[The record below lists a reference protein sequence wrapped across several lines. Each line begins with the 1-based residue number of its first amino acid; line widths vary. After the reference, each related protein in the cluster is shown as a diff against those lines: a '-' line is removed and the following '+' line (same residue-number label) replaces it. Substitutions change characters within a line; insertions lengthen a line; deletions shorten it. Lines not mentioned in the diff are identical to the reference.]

1 MLTLHVIIMK
11 NLIRIAKITLQ
22 FKNTLF
28 LNLGFNILGM
38 FFSIFSFAMI
48 IPLLRIIFNSSMD
61 IFQEMANSYDGNFS
75 WSKEGVLDFLNY
87 SIANYALLNG
97 RQATLLMIC
106 GFLVLMVFLKNSFT
120 FLSSFY
126 LSDLVQSSIR
136 NLRNS
141 MYTKI
146 TLLPLSFFSDEK
158 KGNLLSI
165 FSADLKEIELSIK
178 ATTNA
183 IFKDPFYV
191 IGYFITLFLISFK
204 LTLFILLFL
213 PLAGLIISKI
223 SNGLKKRSQKGQEN
237 LGNILALTE
246 ETLFGIRII
255 KSFNAQKFM
264 QRRFNSDSHLLYKLM
279 LSITR
284 RVYLASPVSEFLGV
298 LATSGVLLYGGNL
311 VFNNEIQPDVFIG
324 YLILFSQLITPFKS
338 ISKAIYDS
346 AQGIA
351 ALERIETITLEKN
364 LISDISSGVN
374 KIAFS
379 KEISFNNVSFKYEKE
394 QVLQNVSFKIKKGE
408 TVAIVGHSGA
418 GKSTIADLL
427 VRFYDVNDGQ
437 IQIDNINIKEIG
449 LSDLRKVMGV
459 VTQDSILFNDSV
471 INNIGLGLNKIDTD
485 RIIASTKMA
494 NAHEFIENLEK
505 KYNTI
510 IGDGGN
516 KLSGGQKQRL
526 SIARAIYK
534 NPEILILDEAT
545 SSLDSKSEKAV
556 QEALDRLMTNRTSLV
571 IAHRLSTIQNA
582 DKIIVL
588 DKGQIAEMGTHK
600 ELIKKNNY
608 YKKFIDMQSFA

>member
-471 INNIGLGLNKIDTD
+471 INNIGLGLNNIDTD